1 MLEEMH
7 ATYARLVER
16 LLSARTAEGHWEGRL
31 ASSALSTATAVI
43 AMFLADREAHAAAVQ
58 CGLEWL
64 ADTQREDGG
73 WGDTGRSISN
83 ISTTSLV
90 WAAFGIAG
98 PRREVESRAEAW
110 LERCAGSLE
119 PGVLAEAITRRYG
132 RDRTFSAPILSVL
145 ALAGKLG
152 EDGWK
157 RVIPLPFEL
166 AALPQRW
173 FHRMGLPVVSYA
185 LPALISIGQM
195 RHQRRPP
202 VNPVA
207 RVVRNGARRRTLRLL
222 ERIQPD
228 SGGFLE
234 AIPLTGFVV
243 MSLVAAG
250 ETGHP
255 SVARGIEFLKR
266 TRRADGSWA
275 IDTNLAT
282 WVTTLAV
289 NALEED
295 LEAAARPVIARWLL
309 AQQGQEAHPYTLA
322 APGGWAW
329 TDLSGGV
336 PDADDTSG
344 ALLALKNLAGNSEEA
359 REAAVRGCVWLADLQ
374 NRDGGIPTFCKGWSK
389 QPFDRGSPDLTAHTI
404 LAWSAWR
411 EALPEPLRSRI
422 AAARERGLHY
432 LEGAQKADGS
442 WAPLWFG
449 NQFCT
454 NDENPVYGTSRVLL
468 GLAGRDIAMVKRGI
482 EWLAAAQNTDGGW
495 GGAKGIDSSIEETA
509 VALQACAAHLQ
520 LVGQET
526 ITRAC
531 RWLVETTSGGVRTPA
546 TPIGFYFAR
555 LWYYE
560 DLYPVI
566 FATTALRAVLRGG
579 GVSSPRQ

>member
-1 MLEEMH
+1 MREELE
-7 ATYARLVER
+7 ATYGRLVER

-43 AMFLADREAHAAAVQ
+43 AMFLADRVKHAEAVE
-58 CGLEWL
+58 CGLQWL
-64 ADTQREDGG
+64 VDTQRVDGG

-90 WAAFGIAG
+90 WAAFEIAG
-98 PRREVESRAEAW
+98 PRRDVESRAETW

-132 RDRTFSAPILSVL
+132 TDRTFSVPILSVL

-173 FHRMGLPVVSYA
+173 FHRLGLPVVSYA
-185 LPALISIGQM
+185 LPALIAIGQA

-207 RVVRNGARRRTLRLL
+207 RLVRNAARRRTLRLL
-222 ERIQPD
+222 ERIQPE

-234 AIPLTGFVV
+234 AIPLTSFVV

-250 ETGHP
+250 EAGHP
-255 SVARGIEFLKR
+255 AVSRGIEFLER

-289 NALEED
+289 NALGED
-295 LEAAARPVIARWLL
+295 LEAAARPAIARWLL
-309 AQQGQEAHPYTLA
+309 AQQGREVHPYTLA
-322 APGGWAW
+322 APGAWAW

-336 PDADDTSG
+336 PDADDTPG
-344 ALLALKNLAGNSEEA
+344 ALLALKNLTGDSAEA
-359 REAAVRGCVWLADLQ
+359 QEAAVRGCTWLADLQ

-389 QPFDRGSPDLTAHTI
+389 QPFDRSSPDLTAHTI
-404 LAWSAWR
+404 SAWSAWL
-411 EALPEPLRSRI
+411 EGLPEPLRSRI

-432 LEGAQKADGS
+432 LEEAQKADGS

-449 NQFCT
+449 NQHCA
-454 NDENPVYGTSRVLL
+454 NDENPVHGASRVLI
-468 GLAGRDIAMVKRGI
+468 GLAGRESSMVRRGLR
-482 EWLAAAQNTDGGW
+482 WLVEAQNADGGW

-509 VALQACAAHLQ
+509 VALHACAAHVQ
-520 LVGQET
+520 LAGQET

-531 RWLVETTSGGVRTPA
+531 RWLVETTKVGVHTPA

-566 FATTALRAVLRGG
+566 FATGALRAVLRGG
-579 GVSSPRQ
+579 VRGPQQ

>member
-1 MLEEMH
+1 MEEELE

-43 AMFLADREAHAAAVQ
+43 AMFLAGREAHAEAVR
-58 CGLEWL
+58 CGLQWL

-73 WGDTGRSISN
+73 WGDTDRSISN

-110 LERCAGSLE
+110 IERCAGSLE

-132 RDRTFSAPILSVL
+132 KDQTFSVPILSVL

-173 FHRMGLPVVSYA
+173 FHRLGLPVVSYA
-185 LPALISIGQM
+185 LPALIAIGQV
-195 RHQRRPP
+195 RHQRKPP

-207 RVVRNGARRRTLRLL
+207 RLVRHAARRRTLRLL

-234 AIPLTGFVV
+234 AIPLTSFVV

-250 ETGHP
+250 EAGHP
-255 SVARGIEFLKR
+255 AVSRGIEFLKR
-266 TRRADGSWA
+266 TRRVDGSWA

-289 NALEED
+289 NALGED
-295 LEAAARPVIARWLL
+295 LEAAARPAIARWLL
-309 AQQGQEAHPYTLA
+309 AQQGREVHPYTLA
-322 APGGWAW
+322 APGAWAW

-336 PDADDTSG
+336 PDADDTPG
-344 ALLALKNLAGNSEEA
+344 ALLALRNLEGDSAEA
-359 REAAVRGCVWLADLQ
+359 REAAVRGCRWLADLQ

-389 QPFDRGSPDLTAHTI
+389 QPFDRSSPDLTAHTI
-404 LAWSAWR
+404 SAWSAWL
-411 EALPEPLRSRI
+411 EGLPEPLRGRI
-422 AAARERGLHY
+422 AAARGRALHY
-432 LEGAQKADGS
+432 LEEAQKADGS

-454 NDENPVYGTSRVLL
+454 NDENPVYGTARVLT
-468 GLAGRDIAMVKRGI
+468 GLAGRESNMVRRGLR
-482 EWLAAAQNTDGGW
+482 WLVEAQNADGGW

-509 VALQACAAHLQ
+509 VALQACAAHVQ
-520 LVGQET
+520 LAGQET

-531 RWLVETTSGGVRTPA
+531 RWLVETTKGGVRTPA

-566 FATTALRAVLRGG
+566 FAMGALRAVLRGG
-579 GVSSPRQ
+579 VRGPQQ